1 MCLAVPGMIVSV
13 SGEDITRE
21 ARVDFGGVI
30 KTVNLAF
37 VPEAKVGEYVL
48 VHVGLA
54 ISVVDEEEANKV
66 FGYLKEMDELGE
78 LGDLTPDPGVK
89 Q

>member
-1 MCLAVPGMIVSV
+1 MIVSI

-21 ARVDFGGVI
+21 ARVDFGGVL
-30 KTVNLAF
+30 KNVNLAF

-66 FGYLKEMDELGE
+66 FGYLKEMGELGE
-78 LGDLTPDPGVK
+78 LGDLTPNPGVE

>member
-1 MCLAVPGMIVSV
+1 MIVSV

-21 ARVDFGGVI
+21 ARVDFGGVL

-78 LGDLTPDPGVK
+78 LGDLTPNPGVK

>member
-1 MCLAVPGMIVSV
+1 MIVSV

-21 ARVDFGGVI
+21 ARVDFGGVL

-54 ISVVDEEEANKV
+54 ISIVDEEEANKV
-66 FGYLKEMDELGE
+66 FGYLREMGELGE
-78 LGDLTPDPGVK
+78 LGDLRPSNPGVK

>member
-1 MCLAVPGMIVSV
+1 MIVSV

-54 ISVVDEEEANKV
+54 NSVVDEEEANKV